1 MGKPESQRTIKLS
14 SMQELTEFLN
24 SLEDETQVNL
34 RIVIAPEEG
43 GGGNA
48 KGKER

>member
-1 MGKPESQRTIKLS
+1 MEKHESQRTITLS
-14 SMQELTEFLN
+14 SMEELTEFLN
-24 SLEDETQVNL
+24 SLGDETQVNL